1 VTAARA
7 NVGQAEKVLEMTQ
20 ANYKY
25 GAATTLDV
33 VDAQTAVSSA
43 RGNLLRGLHDYSI
56 SRANLRW
63 AMGENP
69 WE

>member
-1 VTAARA
+1 MNIWGNR
-7 NVGQAEKVLEMTQ
+7 NQLDQ
-20 ANYKY
+20 SNYKF

-43 RGNLLRGLHDYSI
+43 RSNLLRGLYDYSLA
-56 SRANLRW
+56 RANLRW
-63 AMGENP
+63 AMGSSP